1 MNIDK
6 LVFRIAGTLILISL
20 LLAWGHSGY
29 WLWFTAF
36 IGANMLQSS
45 FTGFC
50 LMASILKTLG
60 IKPGR
65 AFY

>member
-1 MNIDK
+1 M
-6 LVFRIAGTLILISL
+6 SL
-20 LLAWGHSGY
+20 LLAWVHSGY

-36 IGANMLQSS
+36 VGANMLQSS
-45 FTGFC
+45 FTGSC